1 MEVYNKN
8 RDKNQSM
15 HDEIR
20 EQNAKLKGAP
30 LKEKFSYF
38 MEYYF
43 KITLGIVIAAVLIG
57 WMLYSILSAP
67 RDTAFAAFFFNCYG
81 DSSNTELADS
91 FAEHMGIDTDKHDVY
106 IDSAMNIGEAVNDV
120 DSYISIEKTIAVIAS
135 GELDIIVGDTA
146 AVDYFARAE
155 YLCDITAMLPEDL
168 LEKYKDKL
176 YYAEFGEERK
186 LVPVGLYIDDSV
198 KIKEHFHFYSEPIL
212 TFAVN
217 SNSTEN
223 AVEFLK
229 FLLPD

>member
-43 KITLGIVIAAVLIG
+43 KITLGIIIAAVLAG
-57 WMLYSILSAP
+57 WFLYSILSAP
-67 RDTAFAAFFFNCYG
+67 KDTAFAAFFYNGFG
-81 DSSNTELADS
+81 DSSNTELADI
-91 FAEHMGIDTDKHDVY
+91 FAEYMGIDTSEHDVY
-106 IDSAMNIGEAVNDV
+106 IDSAMRIGETVNDT

-135 GELDIIVGDTA
+135 GELDTIVGDKTA
-146 AVDYFARAE
+146 IDYFARAE
-155 YLCDITAMLPEDL
+155 YLNDITAVLPEDL
-168 LEKYKDKL
+168 LAKYKDKL
-176 YYAEFGEERK
+176 YYAEYGEDGG
-186 LVPVGLYIDDSV
+186 LVPVGVYAGASDKLNQYYY
-198 KIKEHFHFYSEPIL
+198 FNSEPIF
-212 TFAVN
+212 TFVVN
-217 SNSTEN
+217 SNSTDN
-223 AVEFLK
+223 AIEFLK